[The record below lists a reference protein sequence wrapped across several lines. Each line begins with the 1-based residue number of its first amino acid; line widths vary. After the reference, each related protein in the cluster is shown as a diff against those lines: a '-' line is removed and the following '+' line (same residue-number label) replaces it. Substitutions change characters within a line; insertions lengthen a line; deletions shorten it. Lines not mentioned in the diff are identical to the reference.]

1 MPVTPEIPTYSVNE
15 TVFRENEF
23 RDESKTLYD
32 PSVVEFSYKRP
43 DDTIVPVTTTRISTG
58 LYKVEFE
65 VDMAGRYVYEW
76 LTTGG
81 SSRTGGEFDVMGS
94 LLVEPTSG
102 IVARAVAA
110 IIPMTWDN
118 LMKSPIYGPS
128 QLAFRINATKYRVLG
143 SALAGG
149 DESGFTPLTIDYVS
163 KCVVLDLIPTA
174 IEFWMRQKIAISTTG
189 TNETTSFTDPI
200 PALRDLEKRLMHDV
214 AQLSTN
220 PDIISLNTVRMEAP
234 GLSDNADG
242 TFSTENP
249 YDFPRPFQDL

>member
-1 MPVTPEIPTYSVNE
+1 MAVEPDIPTYTINE
-15 TVFRENEF
+15 TVEREAEF
-23 RDESKTLYD
+23 RDDTKALYD
-32 PSVVEFSYKRP
+32 PGTVKFSYKDPTDSVVE
-43 DDTIVPVTTTRISTG
+43 VTTNRKSVGVYVAT
-58 LYKVEFE
+58 FE
-65 VDMAGRYVYEW
+65 VTIAGHYVYEW
-76 LTTGG
+76 LSTSG
-81 SSRTGGEFDVMGS
+81 SARFGGEFDVMGS
-94 LLVEPTSG
+94 LLAEPTSG

-143 SALAGG
+143 SALAGS
-149 DESGFTPLTIDYVS
+149 DESSFTPLTVDYVS

-249 YDFPRPFQDL
+249 YDWPRPFQDL